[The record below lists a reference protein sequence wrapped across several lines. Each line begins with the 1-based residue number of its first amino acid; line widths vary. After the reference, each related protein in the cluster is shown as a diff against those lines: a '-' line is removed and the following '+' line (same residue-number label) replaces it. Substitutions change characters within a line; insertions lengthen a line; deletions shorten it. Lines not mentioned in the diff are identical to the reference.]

1 MPLFSTPL
9 YNRLHVVAYMN
20 DCSVFWHS
28 VKLKCKN
35 VKRQFILPSIKLC
48 TESHFIPATGN
59 PSILRVHIVDNDSFP
74 TFRKMISQMI
84 VCHDGSPT
92 IQVGY
97 SGGHALMFS
106 LTNRNKMRKKFIMT
120 KDRSIDRGHT
130 SAATKNEIMFSKQ
143 WRVMGFCNR
152 WYLIFNWMNKGKC
165 QLLHYFH

>member
-74 TFRKMISQMI
+74 TFPKMTSQMI
-84 VCHDGSPT
+84 VCHNGSPT

-106 LTNRNKMRKKFIMT
+106 LTNRNKMRKKIYND
-120 KDRSIDRGHT
+120 KRQIHWQRSHFCSYKKWNHVQQTMKG
-130 SAATKNEIMFSKQ
+130 N
-143 WRVMGFCNR
+143 GF
-152 WYLIFNWMNKGKC
+152 L
-165 QLLHYFH
+165 